1 MAVRDPLAL
10 PLRPVP
16 SAATLRAEWKRL
28 TGTFQTKEILN
39 TYLIFIVLMSVLV
52 YEEMSITCLSC
63 VESSNSVKK
72 SYLAFSHLKEGQGA
86 QAEVQELR

>member
-1 MAVRDPLAL
+1 
-10 PLRPVP
+10 
-16 SAATLRAEWKRL
+16 
-28 TGTFQTKEILN
+28 
-39 TYLIFIVLMSVLV
+39 MSVLV